1 MRDDRLILALDQ
13 GTTSSRAVLVDAEG
27 RIVASAQ
34 RELTQHFP
42 QPGWVEQD
50 AGEIWATQ
58 RDTAQDVLAK
68 AGLGSDGAGLER
80 VAAIGITNQRETTIV
95 WDRATGEPVAPAIVW
110 QDRRTADACEE
121 LRRAGSGPLVR
132 RTTGLLLDPYFSA
145 TKLRWILDSVPD
157 AMARA
162 RAGELAFG
170 TVDSWL
176 IWQLTR
182 GRRHVTDASN
192 ASRTLL
198 YDIGRGDWD
207 DELLDVFGVPRAV
220 LPEVCDSSGVVGESD
235 AEVFGAAIPIAG
247 LAGDQQA
254 ALFGQACTR
263 PGLTKVTYGTG
274 CFLLMHSGDEP
285 VTAPDGLLT
294 TVALQRGGRRT
305 YAIEGSVFIGG
316 AVVQWLRD
324 GLGVAG
330 DAAQIAALAE
340 SVGSSAGVY
349 FVPALTGLGA
359 PHWDPQA
366 RGAIFGITRGTTAA
380 HVARAALEG
389 VAFQVNDLVAAI
401 VEGCHLKPREVR
413 ADGGASRGDLLL
425 QTQADLLDV
434 PVLRAAQPESTAL
447 GAAYLAGLAVGLW
460 RDEAEV
466 GELWRAARRFEPRPG
481 PDITSRL
488 ADWRRAVDCARAFGS
503 ASIGSPA

>member
-58 RDTAQDVLAK
+58 RDTARDVLAK
-68 AGLGSDGAGLER
+68 AGLGSAGVGLER

-110 QDRRTADACEE
+110 QDRRTADVCEE

-132 RTTGLLLDPYFSA
+132 RATGLLLDPYFSA

-198 YDIGRGDWD
+198 YDIGRGDWE
-207 DELLDVFGVPRAV
+207 DELLGVFGVPRAV

-340 SVGSSAGVY
+340 SVASSAGVY

-401 VEGCHLKPREVR
+401 VEGCHLRPREVR

-425 QTQADLLDV
+425 QTQADLIDV
-434 PVLRAAQPESTAL
+434 PVLRAAQSESTAL
-447 GAAYLAGLAVGLW
+447 GAAYLAGLAVGPVA
-460 RDEAEV
+460 RRGRGGRAV
-466 GELWRAARRFEPRPG
+466 AGRAA
-481 PDITSRL
+481 L
-488 ADWRRAVDCARAFGS
+488 RAATRA
-503 ASIGSPA
+503 